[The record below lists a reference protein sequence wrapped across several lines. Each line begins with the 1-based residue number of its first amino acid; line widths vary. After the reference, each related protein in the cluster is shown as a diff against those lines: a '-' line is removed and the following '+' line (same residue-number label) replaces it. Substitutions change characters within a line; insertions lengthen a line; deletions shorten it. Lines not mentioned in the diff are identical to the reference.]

1 VGIETMA
8 AISIGSAVVGSGV
21 SAMGASKTADA
32 NAAAYGYKAQV
43 AANNAQIAEMN
54 AREAVRSGATQGQN
68 NDLKTR
74 NLVGQQLVTQASNGL
89 DVNSGSNVDVRQ
101 SAIDLGHL
109 DTLTIINNAAKKAVG
124 YKNQAGQFMAESQ
137 LNKMSAANAETEGEI
152 NVAKSLIGGASS
164 VSDKWLSFNSKGVF
178 A

>member
-1 VGIETMA
+1 
-8 AISIGSAVVGSGV
+8 
-21 SAMGASKTADA
+21 
-32 NAAAYGYKAQV
+32 
-43 AANNAQIAEMN
+43 
-54 AREAVRSGATQGQN
+54 
-68 NDLKTR
+68 
-74 NLVGQQLVTQASNGL
+74 VGQQLVTQASNGL

-124 YKNQAGQFMAESQ
+124 YKNQAGQFTAESQ